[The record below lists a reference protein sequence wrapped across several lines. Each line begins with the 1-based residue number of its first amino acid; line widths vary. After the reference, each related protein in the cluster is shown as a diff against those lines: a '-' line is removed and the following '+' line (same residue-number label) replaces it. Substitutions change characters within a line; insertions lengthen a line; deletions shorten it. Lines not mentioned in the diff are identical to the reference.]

1 MFENLTEKLQRT
13 FKNLRG
19 QGKLT
24 DEHLDTALAEIR
36 EALLEGDV
44 NVGVADELLANI
56 RAKAIGSEVMLQ
68 LSPDQQVVKVV
79 RDELAAMLGKHAKP
93 IFASRPPS
101 VWMIVG
107 LQGSGKTT
115 TTGKL
120 AKWLSQHGHRPL
132 VVSTD
137 VYRPAARE
145 QLAQV
150 AKAVG
155 TAIWPGTGTDKPLE
169 IVKGAIKEEKL
180 SASDVVLVDTA
191 GRLHF
196 DDDLMNELSMLKKEL
211 QPSEMLFIAD
221 SMIGQ
226 DAGRSAGEFH
236 KRLGLTGVI
245 LTKLDGDARGGA
257 ALSIGKV
264 TGAPVK
270 FVGLG
275 EKYEA
280 LEAFYPE
287 RIVSRVLGMGD
298 LMSLIERVEQTV
310 DKKVAADLERKL
322 RKEDFTLEDF
332 RDQLKQIR
340 KMGPLEKIV
349 DMLPKMGPLQ
359 NLPKDAKVD
368 EGQLTRVEAIINSMT
383 NQERRDHNVIDG
395 KRRKRIAKGSG
406 TTVQDVNTVLKQY
419 LQMRTMMKQ
428 YGAMAARAKMKGVH
442 PDGQYKPVEKI
453 GQWIEH
459 LQFPHRQKCGGA
471 KKHAQQSIRKERSHA
486 HEKLSLEIF
495 CLLVDD
501 VARRISKP
509 EKANVEYLQ
518 LEQPAEKQVPR
529 LVNNHARKRQRRN
542 HRPRNEKHPRLL
554 LLPRRLSAADSAV
567 VFGLTNNLPAFEPV
581 AVALRKLV
589 ENLQ

>member
-13 FKNLRG
+13 FKN
-19 QGKLT
+19 
-24 DEHLDTALAEIR
+24 
-36 EALLEGDV
+36 
-44 NVGVADELLANI
+44 NI

-79 RDELAAMLGKHAKP
+79 RDELAAILGKHAKP
-93 IFASRPPS
+93 LFASRPPS

-155 TAIWPGTGTDKPLE
+155 TAIWPGAGTDKPLE
-169 IVKGAIKEEKL
+169 IVKGAIKEAKL
-180 SASDVVLVDTA
+180 SASDVILVDTA
-191 GRLHF
+191 GRLHI

-226 DAGRSAGEFH
+226 DAVRSAGEFHKRLGLTGVILTKLDGDARGGAALSIGKVTH

-275 EKYEA
+275 EKYDA
-280 LEAFYPE
+280 LEGFYPE

-310 DKKVAADLERKL
+310 DKKAAADLERKL
-322 RKEDFTLEDF
+322 RKEEFTLEDF

-383 NQERRDHNVIDG
+383 NQERRDYNVLDG

-428 YGAMAARAKMKGVH
+428 YGTMAARTKMKGL
-442 PDGQYKPVEKI
+442 G
-453 GQWIEH
+453 
-459 LQFPHRQKCGGA
+459 
-471 KKHAQQSIRKERSHA
+471 
-486 HEKLSLEIF
+486 KL
-495 CLLVDD
+495 
-501 VARRISKP
+501 AG
-509 EKANVEYLQ
+509 
-518 LEQPAEKQVPR
+518 
-529 LVNNHARKRQRRN
+529 
-542 HRPRNEKHPRLL
+542 
-554 LLPRRLSAADSAV
+554 LS
-567 VFGLTNNLPAFEPV
+567 
-581 AVALRKLV
+581 
-589 ENLQ
+589 

>member
-1 MFENLTEKLQRT
+1 MFENLTDKLQRV

-24 DEHLDTALAEIR
+24 QEHVDEALAGIR

-56 RAKAIGSEVMLQ
+56 REKSLGSEVLLQ
-68 LSPDQQVVKVV
+68 LSPDQQVIKIV
-79 RDELAAMLGKHAKP
+79 RDELALLLGKHAKP
-93 IFASRPPS
+93 LFASRPPS

-120 AKWLSQHGHRPL
+120 AKWLAAHGHRPI

-150 AKAVG
+150 AKAVNVPC
-155 TAIWPGTGTDKPLE
+155 WPGTGSDKPLE
-169 IVKGAIKEEKL
+169 ISRGAIREAKL
-180 SASDVVLVDTA
+180 SAFDVILVDTA
-191 GRLHF
+191 GRLHI
-196 DDDLMNELSMLKKEL
+196 DDTLMEELSVLKREL
-211 QPSEMLFIAD
+211 APVEILFVAD
-221 SMIGQ
+221 AMIGQ
-226 DAGRSAGEFH
+226 DAVRSAGEFH
-236 KRLGLTGVI
+236 KRLGLSGVV

-275 EKYEA
+275 EKYDA
-280 LEAFYPE
+280 LEGFYPE

-298 LMSLIERVEQTV
+298 IMSLIERAEQTV
-310 DKKVAADLERKL
+310 DKKAAAELERKL
-322 RKEDFTLEDF
+322 RKSEFTLEDF
-332 RDQLKQIR
+332 RDQLKQVR
-340 KMGPLEKIV
+340 KMGPLEQIM
-349 DMLPKMGPLQ
+349 DMLPKMGPLA

-368 EGQLTRVEAIINSMT
+368 ESQLTRVEAIINSMT

-406 TTVQDVNTVLKQY
+406 TTVQDVNSVLKQY

-428 YGAMAARAKMKGVH
+428 YGSMAARAKMKGL
-442 PDGQYKPVEKI
+442 G
-453 GQWIEH
+453 
-459 LQFPHRQKCGGA
+459 
-471 KKHAQQSIRKERSHA
+471 
-486 HEKLSLEIF
+486 KL
-495 CLLVDD
+495 
-501 VARRISKP
+501 A
-509 EKANVEYLQ
+509 
-518 LEQPAEKQVPR
+518 
-529 LVNNHARKRQRRN
+529 
-542 HRPRNEKHPRLL
+542 
-554 LLPRRLSAADSAV
+554 
-567 VFGLTNNLPAFEPV
+567 G
-581 AVALRKLV
+581 
-589 ENLQ
+589 

>member
-24 DEHLDTALAEIR
+24 EEHLETALGEIR

-56 RAKAIGSEVMLQ
+56 RKKAIGSEVMLQ

-79 RDELAAMLGKHAKP
+79 RDELAALLGKHAKP
-93 IFASRPPS
+93 LFASRPPS

-120 AKWLSQHGHRPL
+120 AKWLGQHGHRPL

-145 QLAQV
+145 QLSQV

-155 TAIWPGTGTDKPLE
+155 TAIWPGTGTDKPVE
-169 IVKGAIKEEKL
+169 IVKGAIKEAKL
-180 SASDVVLVDTA
+180 SASDVILVDTA
-191 GRLHF
+191 GRLHI
-196 DDDLMNELSMLKKEL
+196 DDELMNELSTLKKEL
-211 QPSEMLFIAD
+211 QPSEILFIAD

-226 DAGRSAGEFH
+226 DAVRSAGEFH

-257 ALSIGKV
+257 ALSIAKV
-264 TGAPVK
+264 SGAPVK

-275 EKYEA
+275 EKYDA
-280 LEAFYPE
+280 LEGFYPE

-298 LMSLIERVEQTV
+298 IMSLIERAEQAV
-310 DKKVAADLERKL
+310 DRKTAEELERKL
-322 RKEDFTLEDF
+322 RKSEFTLEDF
-332 RDQLKQIR
+332 RDQLKQVR
-340 KMGPLEKIV
+340 KMGPLEQIM
-349 DMLPKMGPLQ
+349 DMLPKLGPLA
-359 NLPKDAKVD
+359 NLPKDANVD
-368 EGQLTRVEAIINSMT
+368 EKKLTQVEAIINSMT
-383 NQERRDHNVIDG
+383 NEERRDHNVIDG

-406 TTVQDVNTVLKQY
+406 TSVQDVNIVLKQY

-428 YGAMAARAKMKGVH
+428 YGAMAARGKMKGL
-442 PDGQYKPVEKI
+442 G
-453 GQWIEH
+453 
-459 LQFPHRQKCGGA
+459 
-471 KKHAQQSIRKERSHA
+471 
-486 HEKLSLEIF
+486 KLS
-495 CLLVDD
+495 
-501 VARRISKP
+501 
-509 EKANVEYLQ
+509 
-518 LEQPAEKQVPR
+518 
-529 LVNNHARKRQRRN
+529 
-542 HRPRNEKHPRLL
+542 
-554 LLPRRLSAADSAV
+554 
-567 VFGLTNNLPAFEPV
+567 G
-581 AVALRKLV
+581 
-589 ENLQ
+589 

>member
-24 DEHLDTALAEIR
+24 DEHLDAALAEIR

-56 RAKAIGSEVMLQ
+56 RAKAVGTEVMMQ

-79 RDELAAMLGKHAKP
+79 RDELGALLGKHAKP
-93 IFASRPPS
+93 LFASRPPS

-120 AKWLSQHGHRPL
+120 AKWLTQHGHRPL

-155 TAIWPGTGTDKPLE
+155 THIWPGTGTDKPLE
-169 IVKGAIKEEKL
+169 IVRGAIKEAKL
-180 SASDVVLVDTA
+180 SASDVILVDTA
-191 GRLHF
+191 GRLHI
-196 DDDLMNELSMLKKEL
+196 DDELMNELGHLKKEL
-211 QPSEMLFIAD
+211 QPSELLFIAD
-221 SMIGQ
+221 AMIGQ
-226 DAGRSAGEFH
+226 DAVRSAGEFH

-275 EKYEA
+275 EKYDA
-280 LEAFYPE
+280 LEGFYPE
-287 RIVSRVLGMGD
+287 RIVSRILGMGD
-298 LMSLIERVEQTV
+298 LMSLIERAEQAV
-310 DKKVAADLERKL
+310 DKKAAAELERKL
-322 RKEDFTLEDF
+322 RKEEFTLEDF

-340 KMGPLEKIV
+340 KMGPLEQLV
-349 DMLPKMGPLQ
+349 DMLPKVGPLQ
-359 NLPKDAKVD
+359 NLPKNAQVD
-368 EGQLTRVEAIINSMT
+368 EGKLKQVEAIINSMT

-395 KRRKRIAKGSG
+395 KRRKRIAAGSG
-406 TTVQDVNTVLKQY
+406 TTVQDVNSVVKQY
-419 LQMRTMMKQ
+419 MQMRQMMKQ
-428 YGAMAARAKMKGVH
+428 YGAMTARAKMKGL
-442 PDGQYKPVEKI
+442 G
-453 GQWIEH
+453 
-459 LQFPHRQKCGGA
+459 
-471 KKHAQQSIRKERSHA
+471 
-486 HEKLSLEIF
+486 KLAGMS
-495 CLLVDD
+495 
-501 VARRISKP
+501 
-509 EKANVEYLQ
+509 
-518 LEQPAEKQVPR
+518 
-529 LVNNHARKRQRRN
+529 
-542 HRPRNEKHPRLL
+542 
-554 LLPRRLSAADSAV
+554 
-567 VFGLTNNLPAFEPV
+567 
-581 AVALRKLV
+581 
-589 ENLQ
+589 